1 MRPVLTPAESARL
14 DAAVPTLPLMERA
27 GLAVASAAGELGAGY
42 GTAVVVLA
50 GPGNNGGDGYVA
62 ARRLLSRGA
71 GVEVVALAEPRTAA
85 AAAAA
90 GAAREA
96 GVPVR
101 GWSGPG
107 RRVDLVID
115 ALFGGGFRG
124 GLPGGVEEWI
134 ARGAP
139 VVAVD
144 VPSGLDPLTGEISG
158 VSFVARRTVTF
169 HALRPGHVLGAGP
182 DVCGEVVVAD
192 IGLRGGEPSFLAVDD
207 DDAPR
212 PSRPRRAH
220 KWSAGSVLVVGGGEG
235 MVGAAVLAGRA
246 ALSFG
251 AGAVGV
257 ASPSPALVQTV
268 APELLAYPID
278 ALPARFGVRVVGPGL
293 GPRAADVVAEAL
305 ARPGPLVLDADA
317 LTAVPVEAIADARA
331 DVVVTP
337 HEGELVRLLGELPA
351 PADLPAA
358 AGRLGAVVVAKGN
371 PTLVTDGGVP
381 RVVTSNGPELAT
393 IGTGDVLAGMI
404 AALIAR
410 GLSPFDAAV
419 SAAHWHGRAGA
430 ALAAEGAVT
439 ADLLA
444 RGVGRFAWE
453 RP

>member
-14 DAAVPTLPLMERA
+14 DAAFPTLPLMERA
-27 GLAVASAAGELGAGY
+27 GLAVALAAGELGAGY
-42 GTAVVVLA
+42 GMAVVVLA

-62 ARRLLSRGA
+62 ARRLHARGA
-71 GVEVVALAEPRTAA
+71 GVEVVALAEPRTEAAVAA
-85 AAAAA
+85 AV
-90 GAAREA
+90 AAREA

-101 GWSGPG
+101 GWSAPR
-107 RRVDLVID
+107 RRVDLVVD

-124 GLPGGVEEWI
+124 GLPEGVEEWI

-144 VPSGLDPLTGEISG
+144 VPSGLDPLTGGISG

-169 HALRPGHVLGAGP
+169 HALRPGHLFGAGP

-192 IGLRGGEPSFLAVDD
+192 IGLRGGEPSFLAVEDD
-207 DDAPR
+207 NAPR
-212 PSRPRRAH
+212 PSRPRRVH

-251 AGAVGV
+251 AGAVGI
-257 ASPSPALVQTV
+257 ASPSPMLVQTV
-268 APELLAYPID
+268 APELLAYPLD
-278 ALPARFGVRVVGPGL
+278 ARPGRFGVRVVGPGL
-293 GPRAADVVAEAL
+293 GPGGARVVAEAL

-317 LTAVPVEAIADARA
+317 LTAVPAEAIAAAAA

-337 HEGELVRLLGELPA
+337 HEGELARLLGELPA

-358 AGRLGAVVVAKGN
+358 AARLRAVVVAKGN

-419 SAAHWHGRAGA
+419 SAAHWHGRAA
-430 ALAAEGAVT
+430 AVLASEGTVT

-444 RGVGRFAWE
+444 RSVGRYAWE
-453 RP
+453 RS